1 MRLKLFEQNFVCIS
15 LRTEKITKQK
25 FLLKE
30 NIEFHD
36 FLNFKSVTYKKYD
49 KNAVLNIK
57 SIFIRGVYR
66 ILARLGG
73 KVKRQKW
80 LIKYVGFKKRQSF

>member
-57 SIFIRGVYR
+57 KYIYQR
-66 ILARLGG
+66 RLQDFSKVGG
-73 KVKRQKW
+73 KSEAPKMVN
-80 LIKYVGFKKRQSF
+80 